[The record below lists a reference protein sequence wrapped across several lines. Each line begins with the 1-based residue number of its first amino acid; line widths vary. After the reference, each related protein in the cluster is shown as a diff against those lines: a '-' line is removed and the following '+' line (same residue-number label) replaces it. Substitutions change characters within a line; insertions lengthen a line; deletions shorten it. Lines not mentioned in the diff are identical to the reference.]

1 MKQINLKVRNLKR
14 VKFFIPEC
22 MEYAAVAYGE
32 TVGIDLTKAFSGGWY
47 FGLKEGRLL
56 KGRKMGDCIEEKR
69 TFRREYLEFNGV
81 RFVFTDVR
89 DVDELLKVIDG
100 NLADDLLISKGTFR
114 TFGCSCSN

>member
-56 KGRKMGDCIEEKR
+56 KGRRWEI
-69 TFRREYLEFNGV
+69 V
-81 RFVFTDVR
+81 
-89 DVDELLKVIDG
+89 
-100 NLADDLLISKGTFR
+100 
-114 TFGCSCSN
+114 